1 MREKDNIIIREAFRY
16 FRKKRYNEAILILEK
31 IVSSEPRSPYPHFL
45 LCVSLLL
52 NSRLGEAGH
61 VMNNLR
67 KIAPGYLPLVE
78 LEAFLFLKGAPDS
91 QAALIKYIET
101 LEKFPG
107 DKYIASTMRILQSV
121 KDFSDFQKSAKLVDH
136 VRIPRPGLRPLFSP
150 DRKNRPISLP
160 AEKSRAPRRSN
171 SASYRKIIIIIF
183 IIVILA
189 GGSYFAFDLIQKNLN
204 IIKTEPNF
212 DAVELDGLR
221 YDLIDK
227 IKKDKPPFFYFT
239 DNELLKDFNEAK
251 QLIKNK
257 RYNEALVMINKIG
270 NSNANFRVMERAD
283 FLRKFI
289 QGIEDR
295 EYGNVAIG
303 TVVQR
308 PYLYRGVF
316 VKWKGRLANLK
327 RKDNKMFFNL
337 LVDYEKDDIFAGVID
352 VYSEKDYDGFQNGD
366 IVELH
371 AAFINT
377 IGSGNRLY
385 LVANE
390 LKKI

>member
-1 MREKDNIIIREAFRY
+1 MREKDNILIREAFRY
-16 FRKKRYNEAILILEK
+16 FRKKRYNEAVLMLGK
-31 IVSSEPRSPYPHFL
+31 IVSAETRSPYPHFL

-52 NSRLGEAGH
+52 NSRLSEADH
-61 VMNNLR
+61 VMTTLR
-67 KIAPGYLPLVE
+67 RIAPGYLPLVE
-78 LEAFLFLKGAPDS
+78 LDAFIFLKAAPNS

-107 DKYIASTMRILQSV
+107 DKYIAATLRILQNV
-121 KDFSDFQKSAKLVDH
+121 KDFEDFQKGAKLVDH
-136 VRIPRPGLRPLFSP
+136 VKVPRPGLGPLFFSK
-150 DRKNRPISLP
+150 RKTRPISLP
-160 AEKSRAPRRSN
+160 AEKSREPRRSHGV
-171 SASYRKIIIIIF
+171 SFPKIIIAIS
-183 IIVILA
+183 VLAILA
-189 GGSYFAFDLIQKNLN
+189 GGTYLSFDLIQRNFN
-204 IIKTEPNF
+204 ILKTQPNF

-227 IKKDKPPFFYFT
+227 IKKDRPPFFYFT
-239 DNELLKDFNEAK
+239 DSELLKDFSEAK
-251 QLIKNK
+251 QLIKNE
-257 RYNEALVMINKIG
+257 RYNEALVMINKIS

-295 EYGNVAIG
+295 EYSNVAIN
-303 TVVQR
+303 TVVER
-308 PYLYRGVF
+308 PYLYRGVL
-316 VKWKGRLANLK
+316 VKWKGRIANLK
-327 RKDNKMFFNL
+327 RKDGKMFFNL

-352 VYSEKDYDGFQNGD
+352 VYSEKDHEGFQNGD
-366 IVELH
+366 IVELR

-385 LVANE
+385 LAANE